1 MRQPWG
7 RREALAATPGQ
18 RYSIGMADEKAMQ
31 AIGRIEAALARIE
44 LVADMPREA
53 PAHDDGEL
61 IALRQVH
68 QALRGQV
75 EGAIAQIDQLLTAN
89 ERR

>member
-1 MRQPWG
+1 
-7 RREALAATPGQ
+7 
-18 RYSIGMADEKAMQ
+18 MADEKAMQ
-31 AIGRIEAALARIE
+31 AIRRIEAALARIE
-44 LVADMPREA
+44 SVADMPRAA
-53 PAHDDGEL
+53 PMHDDSEL

-75 EGAIAQIDQLLTAN
+75 EGAIAQIDQILAAG